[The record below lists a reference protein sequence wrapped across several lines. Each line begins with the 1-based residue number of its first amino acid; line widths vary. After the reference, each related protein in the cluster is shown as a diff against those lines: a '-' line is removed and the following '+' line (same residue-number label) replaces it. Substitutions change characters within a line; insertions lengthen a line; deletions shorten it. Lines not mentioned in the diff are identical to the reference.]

1 MGVLKRLDRDVLR
14 QGAAKGRKVIWIWDP
29 AGISY
34 TQWYKWKSS
43 AGIYFLSRPKD
54 NMITCHVADLP
65 WDKGDPL
72 NAGVERDGLLAEGP
86 PTQIRLVVFR
96 DPVSGDLYKFITN
109 IMDLASGV
117 IAHLYKMRWDIE
129 KVFDSF
135 KNKLMETKAWAKT
148 AEAKSMQA
156 NFICLAAN
164 LVTLFEH
171 QIERDHGVCN
181 EPEAKRRAKRRATE
195 KQEVEKA
202 AKRLPQL
209 HESLSR
215 TTQTSVKFLRW
226 LLYHLWRPTSWEAA
240 LSRLHRI
247 YASL

>member
-1 MGVLKRLDRDVLR
+1 
-14 QGAAKGRKVIWIWDP
+14 
-29 AGISY
+29 
-34 TQWYKWKSS
+34 
-43 AGIYFLSRPKD
+43 
-54 NMITCHVADLP
+54 
-65 WDKGDPL
+65 
-72 NAGVERDGLLAEGP
+72 
-86 PTQIRLVVFR
+86 
-96 DPVSGDLYKFITN
+96 
-109 IMDLASGV
+109 
-117 IAHLYKMRWDIE
+117 MRWDIE

-135 KNKLMETKAWAKT
+135 ENKLMETKALAKT

-171 QIERDHGVCN
+171 EIERDHGVYN
-181 EPEAKRRAKRRATE
+181 VPEAKRRAKRRATE